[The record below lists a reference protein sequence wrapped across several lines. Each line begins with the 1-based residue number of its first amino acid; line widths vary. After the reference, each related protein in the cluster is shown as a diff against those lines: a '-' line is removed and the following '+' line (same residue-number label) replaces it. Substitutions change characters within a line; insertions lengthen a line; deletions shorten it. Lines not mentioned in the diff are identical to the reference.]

1 MINFQP
7 SEEQDLLRQTLSGFA
22 REVVRPAAREAD
34 EKEVVPTPVV
44 DKSWELG
51 LVQDAIPEAMGGFG
65 SPRSAIGGTFILE
78 ELAYGSL
85 GIALHLVAP
94 RLFTVPLIVAGTDA
108 QRAAWLP
115 RLAGDKFAAATAA
128 FTEPRWGFDPTALA
142 TTADKAG
149 GDWVLRGEKCGVPLA
164 AAADVMLVYA
174 TAPDGLAAFVVERG
188 AAGLT
193 IGEREKN
200 MGLRAIELYG
210 VKLDGV
216 KVPAANR
223 LGGDGADLQPLID
236 AMRIASASLAVG
248 VGRAAFEYARD
259 YAKERTAFGVPIATK
274 QAIAFML
281 SNMAIEIDAMRL
293 LAWEAAWR
301 LDNGLPAVREAWL
314 AKQYAAD
321 AVLKIA
327 DNAVQVLGGHGY
339 IRDHLVELF
348 LRDAR
353 AFATLD
359 GLATV

>member
-7 SEEQDLLRQTLSGFA
+7 SEEQDLLRQTLVGFA
-22 REVVRPAAREAD
+22 REVIRPQAREAD
-34 EKEVVPTPVV
+34 EKSSVPEPVV
-44 DKSWELG
+44 AKSWELG
-51 LVQDAIPEAMGGFG
+51 LVQDAIPESLGGFG
-65 SPRSAIGGTFILE
+65 NARSAVAGTFILE
-78 ELAYGSL
+78 ELAFASL
-85 GIALHLVAP
+85 GIGLHLVAP
-94 RLFTVPLIVAGTDA
+94 RLFTIPLLVAGTDA
-108 QRAAWLP
+108 QRAAWLGKF
-115 RLAGDKFAAATAA
+115 AGDRFVAGTSA
-128 FTEPRWGFDPTALA
+128 FTEPQWGFDPTALA
-142 TTADKAG
+142 TKAEKTADG
-149 GDWVLRGEKCGVPLA
+149 WTLTGEKCAVPLA
-164 AAADVMLVYA
+164 AAADAILVYA

-188 AAGLT
+188 AAGLE

-200 MGLRAIELYG
+200 MGIRALDTFPLKLAG
-210 VKLDGV
+210 VKL
-216 KVPAANR
+216 PAANR
-223 LGGDGADLQPLID
+223 LGGDGADLQPLVD
-236 AMRIASASLAVG
+236 AQRIATAALATG

-259 YAKERTAFGVPIATK
+259 YAKERTAFGVPIAQK

-301 LDNGLPAVREAWL
+301 LDKGLPATREAVL

-353 AFATLD
+353 GFGTLD
-359 GLATV
+359 ALAIV

>member
-1 MINFQP
+1 
-7 SEEQDLLRQTLSGFA
+7 
-22 REVVRPAAREAD
+22 
-34 EKEVVPTPVV
+34 
-44 DKSWELG
+44 
-51 LVQDAIPEAMGGFG
+51 
-65 SPRSAIGGTFILE
+65 
-78 ELAYGSL
+78 
-85 GIALHLVAP
+85 
-94 RLFTVPLIVAGTDA
+94 
-108 QRAAWLP
+108 
-115 RLAGDKFAAATAA
+115 
-128 FTEPRWGFDPTALA
+128 
-142 TTADKAG
+142 
-149 GDWVLRGEKCGVPLA
+149 
-164 AAADVMLVYA
+164 
-174 TAPDGLAAFVVERG
+174 
-188 AAGLT
+188 
-193 IGEREKN
+193 
-200 MGLRAIELYG
+200 MGLRAIDLYG

-236 AMRIASASLAVG
+236 AQRIASASLAVG

-301 LDNGLPAVREAWL
+301 LDQGLPATREAFL
-314 AKQYAAD
+314 AKQYAQD